1 MKLLRY
7 LEEVELHKSVKI
19 KQRNGSYVNE
29 YKLVNKYKV
38 QKQNLT
44 DQVSATIYGANITKM
59 FKISTPLMSLE
70 NYLIPK
76 VDNKTDNISLYAI
89 KLNNNMYRIRSV
101 LESGIEIERI

>member
-7 LEEVELHKSVKI
+7 LEEVALYKMI
-19 KQRNGSYVNE
+19 KTKQPNGSYVND

-38 QKQNLT
+38 QKQNLN

-59 FKISTPLMSLE
+59 FKISSPLLSLE
-70 NYLIPK
+70 KYLLPK
-76 VDNKTDNISLYAI
+76 VDNKEDNISLYTI
-89 KLNNNMYRIRSV
+89 KINDNMYRIRSV